1 MKPII
6 FVDQF
11 FAQLNSLFPEAW
23 CIQRDETYPASIILH
38 MRNGTKQYIPLQVR
52 IIWPVGVSYWDGTID
67 SFDTAK
73 YAEAANW
80 MLRGVG
86 WLDERTLTTITGID
100 RKLVFFAEAQSW
112 YPIDR
117 VTFISSQAN
126 FSEYKHEVEK
136 RRKEREPSEESDRR
150 EGEQAKPL
158 SQESWRERMERNYPL
173 PEEERFSVL
182 CEEQK
187 PSGDSPSAEE
197 EVQAPHSAG

>member
-1 MKPII
+1 
-6 FVDQF
+6 
-11 FAQLNSLFPEAW
+11 
-23 CIQRDETYPASIILH
+23 

-52 IIWPVGVSYWDGTID
+52 IIWPVGVSYWDGSIH

-80 MLRGVG
+80 MLRSVA
-86 WLDERTLTTITGID
+86 WLDERTLTTITGIH
-100 RKLVFFAEAQSW
+100 RHLVFFAEAQSW

-136 RRKEREPSEESDRR
+136 RRKEREPSQELDSSES
-150 EGEQAKPL
+150 EQAKPV

-173 PEEERFSVL
+173 PEGKRFSVL

-187 PSGDSPSAEE
+187 PSGDSNPAQE
-197 EVQAPHSAG
+197 EVQASHSTE